1 MKNISMADLEPKSV
15 WRYFAEI
22 CSIPHPSGREAA
34 LAKRILELAAG
45 RGLKSR
51 IDSAGNVRI
60 DRPAAAGCGE
70 RRKILLQ
77 AHMDMVPQAAPGL
90 NFDFTTMPIKP
101 IVRGGWIVTDGTT
114 LGADDAIGLAMAL
127 DILFD
132 KSLKT
137 GPLAGIF
144 TVSEETGLV
153 GAQAI
158 DPAFLDGDYLINLD
172 GGDETHFC
180 IGCAGG
186 CRLELNFSPETVPA
200 ADDHGLEIKLS
211 GLRGGHSGMDIDKQR
226 GNALIYL
233 CRFLASE
240 PGLRIASIEGG
251 SVENA
256 IPREAAALTACDEAP
271 ESVQERADRF
281 RAALAREFEAPVE
294 FRITAAPAALPAA
307 TWRREFQEKLLGA
320 VTAAPDGVMAR
331 SKEFNCVS
339 TSCNLAAMH
348 SGKGT
353 LVIRT
358 SQRSMIDAE
367 RAALTDKISAHFS
380 AIGGAPKPG
389 TVYPGWKPRTDSAL
403 LRKAVELKEKLSGER
418 PHFNVS
424 HGGLE
429 AAIFCALNPKLE
441 IISFSPNALD
451 LHSPAE
457 RLEIASVGRTHRFLR
472 SLVEQG

>member
-1 MKNISMADLEPKSV
+1 MKITNMTDLDPKSV
-15 WRYFAEI
+15 WKLFSGI
-22 CSIPHPSGREAA
+22 CAIPHPSGHESA
-34 LAKRILELAAG
+34 LAKKILELAAE

-51 IDSAGNVRI
+51 VDAAGNVRI

-70 RRKILLQ
+70 RRKFLLQ

-101 IVRGGWIVTDGTT
+101 VVRGGWIVTDGTT
-114 LGADDAIGLAMAL
+114 LGADDGIGLAMAL

-132 KSLKT
+132 KTLKT

-158 DPAFLDGDYLINLD
+158 DPAFLEGDYLLNLD

-186 CRLELNFSPETVPA
+186 CRLELLFRPETAPA
-200 ADDHGLEIKLS
+200 ASGHGLEIRLS
-211 GLRGGHSGMDIDKQR
+211 GLRGGHSGMDIDKRR

-256 IPREAAALTACDEAP
+256 IPREAAAFAACDEEP
-271 ESVQERADRF
+271 ESLQERADRF
-281 RAALAREFEAPVE
+281 RVALAREFEAPAE
-294 FRITAAPAALPAA
+294 FRITVSAAARPAAP
-307 TWRREFQEKLLGA
+307 WRREFQEKLLEA
-320 VTAAPDGVMAR
+320 VTTVPNGVMAR
-331 SKEFNCVS
+331 SDEFSCVR
-339 TSCNLAAMH
+339 TSCNMAAMH
-348 SGKGT
+348 SGEGT

-367 RAALTDKISAHFS
+367 RKALTDKISTHFS
-380 AIGGAPKPG
+380 AIGGAPKLG

-418 PHFNVS
+418 PHIYVS

-429 AAIFCALNPKLE
+429 AAVFCAQNPKLE
-441 IISFSPNALD
+441 IISFSPNAVD

-457 RLEIASVGRTHRFLR
+457 RLEIGSVGRTHRFLR